1 MKGPS
6 SSSSHIGFVLSL
18 LYAAGVFQSSPCIV
32 VDSFRIA
39 SSSSSSFAMP
49 YLNDRRLSN
58 DKVGRKTTMA
68 IWSKPR
74 NNHMRISLHNSIQE
88 DTTTNEEDALLISS
102 DKNDDENMIEPT
114 TTTTTTTN
122 TKSSLTSLSNVEKQQ
137 STSSSVRQLPT
148 NWLGEKSY
156 ILFTA
161 VLIGLC
167 TGINIALFKS
177 AIEFVREVFY
187 GDGIELQARLSPY
200 LYTSMGGM
208 EILTYTLRFSE
219 ILPLSAI
226 PAVGGLIVGIL
237 LRMGNGDM
245 PPGLRDVVKE
255 VDLDSLRAS
264 NVSPLPPELVTCTKN
279 IPPPNERN
287 DFVRFTRKAL
297 AATATLGTGNSLG
310 PEGPSVEAGM
320 SISRLLMNNSMLA
333 QLLTVF
339 FGTLDDSDNMSDVQR
354 VNRKL
359 SRDRLLLACGAA
371 AGVSAGFNA
380 PLSGVFFALEIVQ
393 NSLSY
398 IDIPISS
405 SSTLSSSLA
414 MRKNGGIIN
423 ELNNENEMVQMATIG
438 GEALALQQINISAI
452 LLASVVS
459 ALTIQL
465 LLGKELALQL
475 GAFDFNNPLLELPLY
490 LILGV
495 MSGVIAATFSGVA
508 QFLKSLFDG
517 KVGPTF
523 IQEMFQAIPKYAKPL
538 IGSVICGLVAVY
550 IPQVLFFGYE
560 TLNGLFLNNNIP
572 TGYLF
577 LLLVAKLLT
586 TAISASSGLVGGTF
600 APSLF
605 LGGVLGAGFH
615 NIISDSLH
623 SISMTYPQLSDYPI
637 FQGVS
642 GLPAFA
648 MVGAA
653 SVLAALFRAPL
664 TASLLLF
671 ECTGNYDV
679 ILPLMASAGVA
690 SLTGD
695 IVEKWFDEEQRE
707 SDNVSWGAL
716 ATRNY
721 AENEDDDEA
730 CVVPLER
737 E

>member
-1 MKGPS
+1 MNEEDAVLIS
-6 SSSSHIGFVLSL
+6 SDDDKTIEVN
-18 LYAAGVFQSSPCIV
+18 
-32 VDSFRIA
+32 
-39 SSSSSSFAMP
+39 SSSSSS
-49 YLNDRRLSN
+49 SSSS
-58 DKVGRKTTMA
+58 KTT
-68 IWSKPR
+68 I
-74 NNHMRISLHNSIQE
+74 N
-88 DTTTNEEDALLISS
+88 
-102 DKNDDENMIEPT
+102 
-114 TTTTTTTN
+114 
-122 TKSSLTSLSNVEKQQ
+122 SNVS
-137 STSSSVRQLPT
+137 STSSNSNRQLLPT

-156 ILFTA
+156 ILFTSI
-161 VLIGLC
+161 LIGLF
-167 TGINIALFKS
+167 TGLNIALFKS
-177 AIEFVREVFY
+177 AIEFVREVLY
-187 GDGIELQARLSPY
+187 GDGIELQVLSPY
-200 LYTSMGGM
+200 LFTNGGK
-208 EILTYTLRFSE
+208 EILTYTLTFSE

-237 LRMGNGDM
+237 LRLGDGDM
-245 PPGLRDVVKE
+245 PPGLRDAVKE

-320 SISRLLMNNSMLA
+320 SISRLLMNNAMLS
-333 QLLTVF
+333 QLLTWL
-339 FGTLDDSDNMSDVQR
+339 FGTLDDSNNMSNVQR

-393 NSLSY
+393 NSLSS

-405 SSTLSSSLA
+405 SSSSSSSSNLTA
-414 MRKNGGIIN
+414 KNGDIIN
-423 ELNNENEMVQMATIG
+423 GLNNDNEILQMSTIG

-495 MSGVIAATFSGVA
+495 MSGVTAATFSGVA
-508 QFLKSLFDG
+508 QLLKSLFDG
-517 KVGPTF
+517 KVGPEF
-523 IQEMFQAIPKYAKPL
+523 IQVIFQSIPKYAKPL

-615 NIISDSLH
+615 NIISDSLY
-623 SISMTYPQLSDYPI
+623 SISIAYPQLSDYPI

-721 AENEDDDEA
+721 NENEDDDEA
-730 CVVPLER
+730 CVVPIER

>member
-1 MKGPS
+1 
-6 SSSSHIGFVLSL
+6 
-18 LYAAGVFQSSPCIV
+18 
-32 VDSFRIA
+32 
-39 SSSSSSFAMP
+39 
-49 YLNDRRLSN
+49 
-58 DKVGRKTTMA
+58 MA
-68 IWSKPR
+68 RWGKPR

-88 DTTTNEEDALLISS
+88 NNITNTEDATLLISS
-102 DKNDDENMIEPT
+102 DKNDVNQIIMIGGD
-114 TTTTTTTN
+114 N
-122 TKSSLTSLSNVEKQQ
+122 TKSSRTSLSTTLEKQQ
-137 STSSSVRQLPT
+137 STSSSSRQLLPT

-177 AIEFVREVFY
+177 AIEFVREVLY
-187 GDGIELQARLSPY
+187 GDGIELQVLSPY
-200 LYTSMGGM
+200 LFTNGGK
-208 EILTYTLRFSE
+208 EILTYTLTFSE

-237 LRMGNGDM
+237 LRMGDGDM

-279 IPPPNERN
+279 IPPPPNERN

-320 SISRLLMNNSMLA
+320 SISRLLMNDALLA

-339 FGTLDDSDNMSDVQR
+339 FGTLDDCDNMSNVQR

-393 NSLSY
+393 NSLSS

-405 SSTLSSSLA
+405 SSSTLSSSSLT
-414 MRKNGGIIN
+414 MKNNGGIIN
-423 ELNNENEMVQMATIG
+423 ELNNNNDGMVQMATIG

-495 MSGVIAATFSGVA
+495 MSGVTAATFSGVA
-508 QFLKSLFDG
+508 QFLKNLFDG

-623 SISMTYPQLSDYPI
+623 SISIAYPQLSDYPI

-721 AENEDDDEA
+721 DENEEDEA
-730 CVVPLER
+730 CIVPLER
-737 E
+737 K